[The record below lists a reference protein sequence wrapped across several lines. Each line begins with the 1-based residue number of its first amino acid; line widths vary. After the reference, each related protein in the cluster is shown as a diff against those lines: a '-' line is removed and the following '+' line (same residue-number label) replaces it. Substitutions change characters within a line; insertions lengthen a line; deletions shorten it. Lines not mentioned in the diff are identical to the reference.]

1 MEETNPPSAKAA
13 TREAIIAS
21 LKEVAKGT
29 ENLRPY
35 VGNPGLLPEAL
46 DRDKQIMIM
55 GDRVKVY
62 DQVEAYIV
70 FVTKTGDLIIVIDD
84 KFYYCLAG
92 NVRSQMINPP

>member
-1 MEETNPPSAKAA
+1 MEKINPQIAKAA
-13 TREAIIAS
+13 SREAIIAS
-21 LKEVAKGT
+21 LKEIAKGT

-62 DQVEAYIV
+62 DQVEAQIA
-70 FVTKTGDLIIVIDD
+70 FVTKTRDLILCIDD
-84 KFYYCLAG
+84 KLYYCFAG
-92 NVRSQMINPP
+92 NVRAENIKAS